1 MGDHANRRVLIVD
14 DSPAFTDA
22 LSRLLM
28 AEGFGVDVV
37 HDSGAVIGAVAR
49 SAPDVILLDVELPDA
64 SGFDV
69 CRGLKQD
76 EATRLI
82 PVVLLTGLVGREHRL
97 AGIEAGADDFLTKPF
112 DSSELTARV
121 RSLSRL
127 KRYTD
132 ELESAESVIVSLALT
147 VEARDAY
154 TEGHCDRL
162 STYAV
167 SLGRAIGLA
176 TDELSA
182 LRRGGLLHDVG
193 KVGIP
198 DALLLKQGR
207 LTTEEYEIVKQHTVI
222 GERLCA
228 GLRSLAAVR
237 PIIRQHHE
245 RLDGTGYPDGL
256 KGGQVSLLAQIIGVV
271 DAFDAM
277 TTDRPYRT
285 SLGTARAIDELRR
298 DAARGAMDHVLVET
312 FVALAPVLLAAPPVA
327 DSWGEGPVRLVEDRL
342 RTMGEPTR
350 PVPVLMAV
358 APR

>member
-1 MGDHANRRVLIVD
+1 MIMRESSARRVLIVD

-22 LSRLLM
+22 LRRLLTS
-28 AEGFGVDVV
+28 EGFVV
-37 HDSGAVIGAVAR
+37 EVLHDSEGVVGAVAQF
-49 SAPDVILLDVELPDA
+49 APDVVLLDVDLPGA
-64 SGFDV
+64 SGFEV
-69 CRGLKQD
+69 CRRLKRF

-154 TEGHCDRL
+154 TEGHCERL
-162 STYAV
+162 STYGVA
-167 SLGRAIGLA
+167 LGRAIGLSP
-176 TDELSA
+176 DELWA
-182 LRRGGLLHDVG
+182 LRKGGLLHDVG

-198 DALLLKQGR
+198 DAILLKQGR
-207 LTTEEYEIVKQHTVI
+207 LTPDEYEIVKSHTVI

-228 GLRSLAAVR
+228 GLRSLALVR

-245 RLDGTGYPDGL
+245 RLDGSGYPDGL
-256 KGGQVSLLAQIIGVV
+256 KGSGISLLAQITGVV

-277 TTDRPYRT
+277 TTDRPYRL
-285 SLGTARAIDELRR
+285 SLGLDRAIDELQT
-298 DAARGAMDHVLVET
+298 DARTGKMDSTLVDR
-312 FVALAPVLLAAPPVA
+312 FIDLAPTLYASAPLSA
-327 DSWGEGPVRLVEDRL
+327 DERRPADGHASAITL
-342 RTMGEPTR
+342 PT
-350 PVPVLMAV
+350 PAV
-358 APR
+358 A

>member
-1 MGDHANRRVLIVD
+1 MRDTGARRVLIVD

-22 LSRLLM
+22 LKRLLTS
-28 AEGFGVDVV
+28 EGFVADVL
-37 HDSGAVIGAVAR
+37 HDSDGVIGAVAQF
-49 SAPDVILLDVELPDA
+49 APDVVLLDVDLPGA
-64 SGFDV
+64 SGFEV
-69 CRGLKQD
+69 CRRLKRF

-167 SLGRAIGLA
+167 ALGRAIGLSA
-176 TDELSA
+176 DDLWA
-182 LRRGGLLHDVG
+182 LRKGGLLHDVG

-198 DALLLKQGR
+198 DAILLKQGR
-207 LTTEEYEIVKQHTVI
+207 LTSEEYEIVKSHTVI
-222 GERLCA
+222 GERLCS
-228 GLRSLAAVR
+228 GLRSLASVR

-245 RLDGTGYPDGL
+245 RLNGSGYPDGL
-256 KGGQVSLLAQIIGVV
+256 KGSEVSLLAQIIGVV

-277 TTDRPYRT
+277 TTDRPYRK
-285 SLGTARAIDELRR
+285 SLGIARAFEELRG
-298 DAARGAMDHVLVET
+298 DVAKGAMDATLVER
-312 FVALAPVLLAAPPVA
+312 FIDLAPTIFASTPPSAGWDEARVERAAELSPA
-327 DSWGEGPVRLVEDRL
+327 
-342 RTMGEPTR
+342 T
-350 PVPVLMAV
+350 A
-358 APR
+358 